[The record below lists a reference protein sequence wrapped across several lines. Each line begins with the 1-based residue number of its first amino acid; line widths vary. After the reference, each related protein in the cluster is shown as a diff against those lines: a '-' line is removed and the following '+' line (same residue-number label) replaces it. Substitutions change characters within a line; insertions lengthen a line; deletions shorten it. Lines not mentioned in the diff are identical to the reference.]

1 MSETDQTLT
10 LDEKLSNG
18 EGQGERIPLVSWR
31 LVTALVALLAMVAIL
46 FWVPVPFVVS
56 SPGPTFNVLG
66 TEDGV
71 PMLNIEGTDPTT
83 GEAVRVDEPQ
93 SASVTAPAQPGQGQL
108 RMVTVSESGG
118 PGHRLSFA
126 GLIGAYFDPHSKIV
140 DYDSVYPEGTTN
152 DQVSEAQLAMMRNS
166 QLTSQVAALDYL
178 GWQIPATVT
187 IQGATEGSNADG
199 IVQEGD
205 VLRAITTP
213 DGTRHEVAD
222 ATTPFTLMR
231 TVPAGSHMTITVE
244 RDGATLDLS
253 FDSIAAGEN
262 EPGSKLG
269 VYLTV
274 EPDMPVTIT
283 VNLKDVGGP
292 SAGMMFSLG
301 IIDRLTPGDMTGGT
315 PIAGTGTMSFDGQ
328 VGAIGGIQQKMWGAK
343 KDGAEWFLAPRDNCS
358 EVVGHVP
365 DGLRV
370 VSVSTLAEATT
381 AVSSIAEGTGDT
393 LPTCQ

>member
-1 MSETDQTLT
+1 
-10 LDEKLSNG
+10 
-18 EGQGERIPLVSWR
+18 
-31 LVTALVALLAMVAIL
+31 
-46 FWVPVPFVVS
+46 
-56 SPGPTFNVLG
+56 
-66 TEDGV
+66 
-71 PMLNIEGTDPTT
+71 
-83 GEAVRVDEPQ
+83 
-93 SASVTAPAQPGQGQL
+93 
-108 RMVTVSESGG
+108 
-118 PGHRLSFA
+118 
-126 GLIGAYFDPHSKIV
+126 
-140 DYDSVYPEGTTN
+140 
-152 DQVSEAQLAMMRNS
+152 
-166 QLTSQVAALDYL
+166 
-178 GWQIPATVT
+178 
-187 IQGATEGSNADG
+187 
-199 IVQEGD
+199 
-205 VLRAITTP
+205 
-213 DGTRHEVAD
+213 
-222 ATTPFTLMR
+222 
-231 TVPAGSHMTITVE
+231 MTITVE

-370 VSVSTLAEATT
+370 VSVSTLAEATA
-381 AVSSIAEGTGDT
+381 AVSSIAEGSGDT